1 MALILPRVMR
11 SRLRA
16 SHTGLTP
23 ERALE
28 QLRRIQHHQ
37 TRLNG
42 APPYPGC
49 LPPRLPKRGTA
60 CPPGKKTICVSA
72 TDAVVVERFE
82 IDISNIK

>member
-1 MALILPRVMR
+1 MALILHWVMR

-28 QLRRIQHHQ
+28 QLRRIHHHQ

-42 APPYPGC
+42 APPVSGGVFH
-49 LPPRLPKRGTA
+49 PRVSKRGSA
-60 CPPGKKTICVSA
+60 CHPGKKPAASQQLTLL
-72 TDAVVVERFE
+72 
-82 IDISNIK
+82 